1 MSHTKFESLE
11 TRRHLSATLGDRGIL
26 KVHGTD
32 GNDDIVVWQPLE
44 RVTRV
49 EINGEVS
56 DFNTRAVRR
65 IFVHAGAGD
74 DKVVLGRRA
83 PGAKVRGG
91 DGNDS
96 LSGGDGNDRLYGD
109 AGDDY
114 LFGRDGD
121 DKLDGGEGADDIY
134 GGDGTDAVD
143 YSKRTKDVQICIGVL
158 PNDGEDGEGDNV
170 HIDIEVAHGG
180 SGNDK
185 LRSWGDRGVKLYG
198 GDGRDTIYG
207 TKYDDLLD
215 GGDGQDSYR
224 HVDLGGFDSVLAL
237 DGDAD
242 HFVGGTGLATVRQD
256 KVDWV
261 RKG

>member
-1 MSHTKFESLE
+1 MGE
-11 TRRHLSATLGDRGIL
+11 RGVL

-49 EINGEVS
+49 EINGQVN

-65 IFVHAGAGD
+65 IFIHAGAGD

-83 PGAKVRGG
+83 PGAKIRGG

-109 AGDDY
+109 AGNDY

-121 DKLDGGEGADDIY
+121 DKLDGGDGADDIY
-134 GGDGTDAVD
+134 GGDGFDTVD
-143 YSKRTKDVQICIGVL
+143 YSRRTRSVRIGIGIL
-158 PNDGEDGEGDNV
+158 PNDGEAGEGDNV
-170 HIDIEVAHGG
+170 RLDIEAAYGG
-180 SGNDK
+180 SGDDK
-185 LRSWGDRGVKLYG
+185 LRSWSDYGVRLYG

-207 TKYDDLLD
+207 TKYADLLD
-215 GGDGQDSYR
+215 GGAGADSYR
-224 HVDLGGFDSVLAL
+224 HLDLGGLDSVLAL
-237 DGDAD
+237 DGEAD
-242 HFVGGTGLATVRQD
+242 QFVGGTGLATIHQD
-256 KVDWV
+256 KVDWL